1 MDLNGTSI
9 CSLRKILVVCAFYK
23 LEYLSCIGVMLPKFC
38 KSLFFL
44 LLDHVLG
51 VIKIDVLNLVASH
64 LV

>member
-1 MDLNGTSI
+1 MDPNQNFV
-9 CSLRKILVVCAFYK
+9 CSLRKILLVCAFYK

-38 KSLFFL
+38 KSLFVSL
-44 LLDHVLG
+44 LHHVLG